1 VTSIAKD
8 VSNREAE
15 SICNSVNGML
25 KTLNGQLMLSVDE
38 VKYDSD
44 EATLLPLRI
53 ASIPNRSCKRRFE
66 ISK

>member
-38 VKYDSD
+38 VKYDSN
-44 EATLLPLRI
+44 EATL
-53 ASIPNRSCKRRFE
+53 
-66 ISK
+66 